1 MADPIIPREHFARPL
16 AIPAPPVLPLEIGA
30 QPTPGK
36 GLALRNDGLVE
47 ALALGS
53 GSPDATK
60 VLLGNKT
67 WSLLSAGSLTGMFS
81 YTTQTV
87 SAANTDLGWAGGS
100 ALSALY
106 SINVTGGTLRNVAAP
121 TSGEGT
127 RLVVRCSN
135 TSGITIKHNT
145 AGGGVPFYTPSQTD
159 IVMAN
164 GDVVE
169 FLYVAS
175 FWFEISRDVV
185 LAVAPRILTG
195 IITSAGAITAG
206 TGFTVAHPGVGQYD
220 LTYTVAYAA
229 APIVLVTALTGPF
242 IGVLNAASGTGGC
255 TIFIENSTTGAVA
268 SQAFNFIVVQ
278 TL

>member
-1 MADPIIPREHFARPL
+1 MADPVIPREHFARPL
-16 AIPAPPVLPLEIGA
+16 TIPAPPVLPLEIGA

-106 SINVTGGTLRNVAAP
+106 SVNVTGGTLRNVAAP

-175 FWFEISRDVV
+175 FWFEISRD
-185 LAVAPRILTG
+185 LAKSANLTG
-195 IITSAGAITAG
+195 QITGTTGAIVAG
-206 TGFTVAHPGVGQYD
+206 TGFTAARNSAGN
-220 LTYTVAYAA
+220 YTITFTTAFAA
-229 APIVLVTALTGPF
+229 APVVMAVVLANQPVVVDLISTAVGSFVVEFRTAAGVAQDQNFQFLVTPM
-242 IGVLNAASGTGGC
+242 V
-255 TIFIENSTTGAVA
+255 
-268 SQAFNFIVVQ
+268 
-278 TL
+278 